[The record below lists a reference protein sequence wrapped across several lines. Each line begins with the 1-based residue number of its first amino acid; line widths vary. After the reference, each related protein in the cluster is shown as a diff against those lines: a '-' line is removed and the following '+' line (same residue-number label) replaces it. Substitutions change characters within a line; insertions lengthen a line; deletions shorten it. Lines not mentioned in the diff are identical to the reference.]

1 MKTDPIFQEKYQE
14 LQLQMA
20 MHLLSQKEL
29 EEAEEEI
36 SKLNGQPEF
45 APTPQEEEWIMGIID
60 QELKQQKRKERW
72 KKASRILQKVSVL
85 LLILLIGLCTTVI
98 TVEAVRIPF
107 IDWLMSFQE
116 DSMSVN
122 FHTETDMPDLEF
134 RYLPEGYEASL
145 VFESSQSCH
154 YSIEDTSGHSLFLMV
169 NSLESGVNVDME
181 GVEAR
186 EILINDQKAMSIKKE
201 DTSVLVWTDGSYSF
215 IFDGNIPLD
224 ELISVAEGIQLG

>member
-116 DSMSVN
+116 DSMSVH
-122 FHTETDMPDLEF
+122 FHRIVVHFLTPRLAANWCGAKNCAARIRRQRHVFGSLNYNRFLCECAYLRLAPGALGTMRAGFWTES
-134 RYLPEGYEASL
+134 RSL
-145 VFESSQSCH
+145 ALRGSC
-154 YSIEDTSGHSLFLMV
+154 
-169 NSLESGVNVDME
+169 
-181 GVEAR
+181 
-186 EILINDQKAMSIKKE
+186 
-201 DTSVLVWTDGSYSF
+201 
-215 IFDGNIPLD
+215 
-224 ELISVAEGIQLG
+224 